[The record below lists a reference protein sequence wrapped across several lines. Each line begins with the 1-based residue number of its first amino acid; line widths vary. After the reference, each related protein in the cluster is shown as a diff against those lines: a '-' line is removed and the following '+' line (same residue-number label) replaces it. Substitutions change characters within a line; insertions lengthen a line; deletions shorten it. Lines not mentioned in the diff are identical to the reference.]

1 MGYQITGKLTEKFD
15 TVQATEKFKK
25 REFVIEVESENTG
38 FNRTDV
44 IKFQLTQDRCN
55 LIDSVELNDSI
66 TVFFDI
72 RGNKWEKEGR
82 VMYFTNL
89 EAWRVSTPEAVQA
102 PSSAGMEPFDE
113 PGNVPDISTSD
124 GTDDLPF

>member
-1 MGYQITGKLTEKFD
+1 MGYQITGKLVEKFD

-25 REFVIEVESENTG
+25 REFVIEVNSENTS
-38 FNRTDV
+38 FNRVDV

-55 LIDSVELNDSI
+55 LIDNAALNDSI

-89 EAWRVSTPEAVQA
+89 EAWRVSTPEVVDA
-102 PSSAGMEPFDE
+102 PSGVGPEPFVE
-113 PGNVPDISTSD
+113 PSNMPDISSSD
-124 GTDDLPF
+124 ATDDLPF

>member
-55 LIDSVELNDSI
+55 LIENVELNDSI

-102 PSSAGMEPFDE
+102 PSGVGMEPLDE
-113 PGNVPDISTSD
+113 PGNVPDISSSD

>member
-1 MGYQITGKLTEKFD
+1 MDISAKIVELFD
-15 TVQATEKFKK
+15 TVKVSESFKK
-25 REFVIEVESENTG
+25 REFVIEVESQNTS

-55 LIDSVELNDSI
+55 LIDNVELNDSI

-89 EAWRVSTPEAVQA
+89 EAWRVSSTESIETPK
-102 PSSAGMEPFDE
+102 SAGSEPYVE
-113 PGNVPDISTSD
+113 PSNIPDISSTD

>member
-1 MGYQITGKLTEKFD
+1 MGYQITGKLLEKFD

-25 REFVIEVESENTG
+25 REFVIEVNSENTS

-55 LIDSVELNDSI
+55 LIDSAAINDSI

-89 EAWRVSTPEAVQA
+89 EAWRVSAPEVVDA
-102 PSSAGMEPFDE
+102 PSSVGPEPFVE
-113 PGNVPDISTSD
+113 PGNMPDISSSD
-124 GTDDLPF
+124 STDDLPF